1 MVRAGAMETMMDYR
15 RTALEE
21 VQTKLYGA
29 ARGRRHGGLRLHFV
43 EQHLPVAGGSVD

>member
-1 MVRAGAMETMMDYR
+1 MMDYR

-21 VQTKLYGA
+21 VQTRLYGV
-29 ARGRRHGGLRLHFV
+29 ARGRRHGGFRPHSM